1 MGSLVTP
8 PGKHI
13 TVISVLKA
21 SLIFVLLWGICAS
34 PTNAESSL
42 AEAKLE
48 AIKQS
53 LIDLA
58 MKSNVQLG
66 STAYL
71 DNKGVLHESSILSS
85 DADIR
90 GIRVLSYSEE
100 AGIRTADVSANVFSL
115 PQCPGTRPDVKRQ
128 ALIRVRGE
136 KLQEQSR
143 VRVGDH
149 YIGELLHAAE
159 SMLLAELTESKD
171 WLVVPEVTY
180 PTVYDQYVSGRIQ
193 DRAAYRFDIVISEK
207 AASANGANQFLSKSR
222 ALSYN
227 MGAWVAGKIPEV
239 NYNKPWPKKQL
250 VYELVLVD
258 HQTNT
263 PLWRRD
269 LPLAYPR
276 VDRGYHKISIP
287 ASVTD
292 QIGTINGRLIEQAT
306 QAIDCHTDYFRLAI
320 IPGTLE
326 KFKIASGS
334 SAGISVG
341 DQFLISANANILS
354 QSLSLSGLA
363 ELGLAQVESVT
374 KSGAI
379 LRYLAG
385 PKLQGIGSI
394 SNSVALHF

>member
-21 SLIFVLLWGICAS
+21 SLIFVLLWGVCAS

-42 AEAKLE
+42 AAAKLE

-222 ALSYN
+222 ALSYD

-292 QIGTINGRLIEQAT
+292 QIGKINGRLIEQAT

-354 QSLSLSGLA
+354 QSLSFSGLA

>member
-1 MGSLVTP
+1 MGSLLTP

-21 SLIFVLLWGICAS
+21 SLIFVLLWGVCAS

-42 AEAKLE
+42 AAAKLE

-222 ALSYN
+222 ALSYD

-354 QSLSLSGLA
+354 QSLSFSGLA

>member
-42 AEAKLE
+42 AAAKLE

-207 AASANGANQFLSKSR
+207 AASANGANQFLFKSR
-222 ALSYN
+222 ALSYD

-292 QIGTINGRLIEQAT
+292 QIGKINGRLIEQAT

-354 QSLSLSGLA
+354 QSLSMSGLA
-363 ELGLAQVESVT
+363 GLGLAQVESVT
-374 KSGAI
+374 KSGAT
-379 LRYLAG
+379 LRYIAG
-385 PKLQGIGSI
+385 PKPKGIGSI

>member
-1 MGSLVTP
+1 MGSLLTP

-21 SLIFVLLWGICAS
+21 SLIFVLLWGVCAS

-42 AEAKLE
+42 AAAKLE

-71 DNKGVLHESSILSS
+71 DNKGVLYESSILLS

-207 AASANGANQFLSKSR
+207 AASANGANQFLFKSR
-222 ALSYN
+222 ALSYD

-292 QIGTINGRLIEQAT
+292 QIGKINGRLIEQAT

>member
-1 MGSLVTP
+1 MGSLLTP

-21 SLIFVLLWGICAS
+21 SLIFVLLWGVCAS

-42 AEAKLE
+42 AAAKLE

-222 ALSYN
+222 ALSYD

-292 QIGTINGRLIEQAT
+292 QIGKINGRLIEQAT

-354 QSLSLSGLA
+354 QSLSFSGLA

>member
-21 SLIFVLLWGICAS
+21 SLIFVLLWGVCAS

-42 AEAKLE
+42 AAAKLE

-159 SMLLAELTESKD
+159 SILLAELTESKD
-171 WLVVPEVTY
+171 WLVVPEVAY

-222 ALSYN
+222 ALSYDI
-227 MGAWVAGKIPEV
+227 GAWVAGKIPEV

-354 QSLSLSGLA
+354 QSLSMSGLA
-363 ELGLAQVESVT
+363 GLGLAQVESVT
-374 KSGAI
+374 KSGAT
-379 LRYLAG
+379 LRYIAG
-385 PKLQGIGSI
+385 PKPQGIGSI

>member
-21 SLIFVLLWGICAS
+21 SLIFVLLWGVCAS

-42 AEAKLE
+42 AAAKLE

-222 ALSYN
+222 ALSYD

-292 QIGTINGRLIEQAT
+292 QIGKINGRLIEQAT
-306 QAIDCHTDYFRLAI
+306 QSIDCHTDYFRLAI

>member
-21 SLIFVLLWGICAS
+21 SLIFALLWGFCAS
-34 PTNAESSL
+34 PTNAESSV
-42 AEAKLE
+42 AAAKLE
-48 AIKQS
+48 AVKQS

-58 MKSNVQLG
+58 MKSNIHLG

-71 DNKGVLHESSILSS
+71 DNKGILHESSILLS

-90 GIRVLSYSEE
+90 GIRVLSYIEE
-100 AGIRTADVSANVFSL
+100 AGIKTADVSANVFSL
-115 PQCPGTRPDVKRQ
+115 PQCPGTRPNVKRQ

-136 KLQEQSR
+136 NLQEQSR
-143 VRVGDH
+143 VRIGDH
-149 YIGELLHAAE
+149 YIGELLHVAE
-159 SMLLAELTESKD
+159 SMLLLELTGSKD

-193 DRAAYRFDIVISEK
+193 DRAAYRFDIVIGEK
-207 AASANGANQFLSKSR
+207 TTPDHRVRQFLSTGKT
-222 ALSYN
+222 LSYD
-227 MGAWVAGKIPEV
+227 MGSWIAGKIPEV

-250 VYELVLVD
+250 VYELVLLD
-258 HQTNT
+258 HQSNT
-263 PLWRRD
+263 PLWRRN
-269 LPLAYPR
+269 LPLGYPR
-276 VDRGYHKISIP
+276 VDRGYAKTSIP
-287 ASVTD
+287 TSVKD
-292 QIGTINGRLIEQAT
+292 QIAKINERFIAQAT
-306 QAIDCHTDYFRLAI
+306 QAIDCHADYFRLAV

-354 QSLSLSGLA
+354 QSLSMSGLA
-363 ELGLAQVESVT
+363 GLGLAQVESVT
-374 KSGAI
+374 KSGAT
-379 LRYLAG
+379 LRYIAG
-385 PKLQGIGSI
+385 PKPQGIGSI

>member
-1 MGSLVTP
+1 MGSLLTP

-21 SLIFVLLWGICAS
+21 SLIFVLLWGVCAS

-42 AEAKLE
+42 AAAKLE

-222 ALSYN
+222 ALSYD

-292 QIGTINGRLIEQAT
+292 QIGKINGRLIEQAT
-306 QAIDCHTDYFRLAI
+306 QSIDCHTDYFRLAI

>member
-1 MGSLVTP
+1 MGSLLTP

-21 SLIFVLLWGICAS
+21 SLIFVLLWGVCAS

-42 AEAKLE
+42 AAAKLE

-222 ALSYN
+222 ALSYD

-292 QIGTINGRLIEQAT
+292 QIGKINGRLIEQAT
-306 QAIDCHTDYFRLAI
+306 QSIDCHTDYFRLAI

-354 QSLSLSGLA
+354 QSLSMSGLA
-363 ELGLAQVESVT
+363 GLGLAQVESVT

>member
-21 SLIFVLLWGICAS
+21 SLIFVLLWGVCAS

-42 AEAKLE
+42 AAAKLE

-354 QSLSLSGLA
+354 QSLSMSGLA
-363 ELGLAQVESVT
+363 GLGLAQVESVT
-374 KSGAI
+374 KSGAT
-379 LRYLAG
+379 LRYIAG
-385 PKLQGIGSI
+385 PKPQGIGSI

>member
-42 AEAKLE
+42 AAAKLE

-222 ALSYN
+222 ALSYD

-292 QIGTINGRLIEQAT
+292 QIGKINGRLIEQAT

>member
-21 SLIFVLLWGICAS
+21 SLIFVLLWGVCAS

-42 AEAKLE
+42 AAAKLE

-222 ALSYN
+222 ALSYD

-292 QIGTINGRLIEQAT
+292 QIGKINGRLIEQAT
-306 QAIDCHTDYFRLAI
+306 QSIDCHTDYFRLAI

-354 QSLSLSGLA
+354 QSLSMSGLA
-363 ELGLAQVESVT
+363 GLGLAQVESVT